1 MCKICFG
8 FAFLLPSLILFG
20 KRLILDFFLSHLSS
34 GFLPKGQLFYFSK
47 QKLPLLTAKLNSF
60 RQIGWILLRKECA
73 LKFEYHQGGNMD
85 GWIPKGRVQI
95 KADTCSN
102 MNNIYGFFDQKSS
115 RQYHYK
121 DIHRKSL
128 IQFYCWVSFFGR
140 LQAWAYLFNK
150 FPPRLF
156 EDDIFGLDQSRQDIL
171 K

>member
-34 GFLPKGQLFYFSK
+34 GFLPQGQLLYFSK

-95 KADTCSN
+95 KPDRCSYERY
-102 MNNIYGFFDQKSS
+102 IRILDQKSS
-115 RQYHYK
+115 RQCHSK
-121 DIHRKSL
+121 DTWFCIHR
-128 IQFYCWVSFFGR
+128 
-140 LQAWAYLFNK
+140 
-150 FPPRLF
+150 
-156 EDDIFGLDQSRQDIL
+156 QSRTQFLLGCLIL
-171 K
+171 VCCCEP